1 MHKSTITT
9 KSGNPIILSNIF
21 KPCSKLFDHF
31 CPPFPFVQGS
41 MIPEED
47 ASNIWVLEI
56 MGYTGAGAMSGG
68 SIASAGLSRSNVPN
82 HCGVG
87 DSTIVASTEVFFVG
101 RGDFF
106 AGQNERISR
115 KNNEI
120 LK

>member
-1 MHKSTITT
+1 
-9 KSGNPIILSNIF
+9 
-21 KPCSKLFDHF
+21 
-31 CPPFPFVQGS
+31 

-68 SIASAGLSRSNVPN
+68 SIALLGSRDPMYQ
-82 HCGVG
+82 
-87 DSTIVASTEVFFVG
+87 TIVVLVTLPLLPQRKFFLSGEVIVE
-101 RGDFF
+101 
-106 AGQNERISR
+106 GQNERISR

>member
-1 MHKSTITT
+1 
-9 KSGNPIILSNIF
+9 
-21 KPCSKLFDHF
+21 
-31 CPPFPFVQGS
+31 

-87 DSTIVASTEVFFVG
+87 DSTIVASTDVFFVG